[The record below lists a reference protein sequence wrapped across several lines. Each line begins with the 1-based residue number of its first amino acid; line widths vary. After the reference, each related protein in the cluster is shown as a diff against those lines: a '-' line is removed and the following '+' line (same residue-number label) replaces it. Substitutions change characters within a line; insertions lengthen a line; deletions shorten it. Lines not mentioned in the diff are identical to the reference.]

1 MKTLM
6 LVLVLVTSNAF
17 AIGYKEMSSS
27 FTISSRTDAGM
38 RTYYNCD
45 SVEDRVESML
55 ETMGASVH
63 RVRCIGGI
71 NRWNPSLSTDAHV
84 VATYSALSNE
94 VQDGNMTVAI
104 SNERIRSNDS
114 CHMINSA
121 FNSLKA
127 NFELSG
133 VKMRRCS
140 RTRSRTSI
148 SFDVL
153 KETK

>member
-1 MKTLM
+1 MKALM

-17 AIGYKEMSSS
+17 AIGYKEMRSS
-27 FTISSRTDAGM
+27 FTISDRGDMGT

-55 ETMGASVH
+55 ETMGADVH
-63 RVRCIGGI
+63 SVRCIGGI
-71 NRWNPSLSTDAHV
+71 HPWNPRLSTAAHV
-84 VATYSALSNE
+84 VATYSALSND

-104 SNERIRSNDS
+104 SSEIIRTNYS
-114 CHMINSA
+114 CKMVNSA
-121 FNSLKA
+121 FNSLKK

-140 RTRSRTSI
+140 RAMDRANIR
-148 SFDVL
+148 FDVL
-153 KETK
+153 KETR